1 MESGASSQLLEQQND
16 QPNPPTQTTTFSF
29 SPFVWKFLSV
39 TSWILLAFTSYEAYS
54 TGTLFFTI
62 HQRIK
67 NIFNFAPYIP
77 LSISLDMLEAF
88 ILIVLFFGLFNY
100 IYYGIFKKD
109 QNIINAMLGDLT
121 KWHFIPFLLVS
132 MINLLMKD
140 SANSLEQKVSKR
152 YLITDLIF
160 TILALATLGFIYFKT
175 EMNHDWHI
183 VLTTKKGIYSCL
195 IILLWHHFFYLIII
209 MKYIDFLLDP
219 GTYDIYKF
227 FGGTSIAFTLLFG
240 IGSMSFAFYFKD
252 IMASFISALI
262 YIGMINS
269 FFGENGID
277 SNQKDLTVGVAE
289 GVIDI
294 ILMLANV
301 ALIWFLLMKHTSNLT
316 K

>member
-16 QPNPPTQTTTFSF
+16 QPNPPSQTTTFSF

-67 NIFNFAPYIP
+67 NIFNYIP

-160 TILALATLGFIYFKT
+160 TILALASLGFIYFKT
-175 EMNHDWHI
+175 EMSHDWHI
-183 VLTTKKGIYSCL
+183 VLTTKKGIYS
-195 IILLWHHFFYLIII
+195 
-209 MKYIDFLLDP
+209 
-219 GTYDIYKF
+219 
-227 FGGTSIAFTLLFG
+227 
-240 IGSMSFAFYFKD
+240 
-252 IMASFISALI
+252 
-262 YIGMINS
+262 
-269 FFGENGID
+269 
-277 SNQKDLTVGVAE
+277 
-289 GVIDI
+289 
-294 ILMLANV
+294 
-301 ALIWFLLMKHTSNLT
+301 
-316 K
+316 

>member
-1 MESGASSQLLEQQND
+1 MPDYPSLAS
-16 QPNPPTQTTTFSF
+16 
-29 SPFVWKFLSV
+29 FL
-39 TSWILLAFTSYEAYS
+39 
-54 TGTLFFTI
+54 
-62 HQRIK
+62 
-67 NIFNFAPYIP
+67 
-77 LSISLDMLEAF
+77 
-88 ILIVLFFGLFNY
+88 LFNHNNE
-100 IYYGIFKKD
+100 I
-109 QNIINAMLGDLT
+109 
-121 KWHFIPFLLVS
+121 S
-132 MINLLMKD
+132 
-140 SANSLEQKVSKR
+140 
-152 YLITDLIF
+152 
-160 TILALATLGFIYFKT
+160 
-175 EMNHDWHI
+175 
-183 VLTTKKGIYSCL
+183 
-195 IILLWHHFFYLIII
+195 
-209 MKYIDFLLDP
+209 YIDFLLEQ

-301 ALIWFLLMKHTSNLT
+301 ALIWFLLMKHTSSLT

>member
-16 QPNPPTQTTTFSF
+16 QPNPPSQTTTFSF

-54 TGTLFFTI
+54 TDTLFFTI
-62 HQRIK
+62 HRRIK
-67 NIFNFAPYIP
+67 DIFNFAPYIP

-175 EMNHDWHI
+175 EMSHDWHI

-277 SNQKDLTVGVAE
+277 SNQKDSTVGVAE